1 MCSIASPGRFVTSLS
16 DACLN
21 SCVKSG
27 SRITRFAVN
36 ASSWSYHSIVRSD
49 SKNDDDDDDAVRDAA
64 RSSFGRRSRD
74 GDHPSTDTDAVR
86 PSPSAPGADAGRAD
100 PPAMPLMRPLAAA
113 ASAAA
118 GAVVTAT
125 ESCRLGKSRSETQIS
140 GGAAATST
148 RQQLRTATDSTNA
161 TSECRRLTLSK
172 STTDWTALYEQ
183 PQGGFT
189 AAAKL
194 N

>member
-1 MCSIASPGRFVTSLS
+1 
-16 DACLN
+16 
-21 SCVKSG
+21 
-27 SRITRFAVN
+27 VN
-36 ASSWSYHSIVRSD
+36 ASSIVRSD
-49 SKNDDDDDDAVRDAA
+49 SKNDDADDDDDDAVRDAA

-74 GDHPSTDTDAVR
+74 GDHASTDTDAVR
-86 PSPSAPGADAGRAD
+86 PPLSAPGADAGRAD
-100 PPAMPLMRPLAAA
+100 PPAMPLMRRPLAAA

-125 ESCRLGKSRSETQIS
+125 ASCRLGKSRSETQIG

-148 RQQLRTATDSTNA
+148 RPQLRAATDSTNA

>member
-1 MCSIASPGRFVTSLS
+1 MTSLS

-27 SRITRFAVN
+27 SRITWFAVN

-86 PSPSAPGADAGRAD
+86 PPLSAPGADAGRAD
-100 PPAMPLMRPLAAA
+100 PPAMPLMRRPLAAA

-125 ESCRLGKSRSETQIS
+125 APCRLGKSRSETQIG

-148 RQQLRTATDSTNA
+148 RPQLRAATDSTNA

-183 PQGGFT
+183 PQAGFT